1 MFYVSFRMHTK
12 TKLLLSTNSHVHN
25 ILEALYTFL
34 VWEWTGKDDS
44 YKAFTIPSSTLNIS
58 LINASVARYASS
70 VEESQILNNLGNN
83 ELR

>member
-1 MFYVSFRMHTK
+1 MFHSECIQRQNFFYQQTAMFTYFGGS
-12 TKLLLSTNSHVHN
+12 
-25 ILEALYTFL
+25 LYNTFL